1 VIEHGRFFVPGPTE
15 VRPELLA
22 AMCRPLIFHRGAAM
36 RELMERVT
44 TRLSDIFGTRR
55 PVHVITGS
63 GTAAMD
69 LAARS
74 GTILRVLSI
83 VHGEFGE
90 RFARICEACGRSV
103 TRLAAEPG
111 ETVPLDRI
119 RAALAAGNYDAV
131 TATHSET
138 ATGTL
143 ADIAGI
149 GAVVR
154 EFSSCVFLVDAVS
167 SAGATPIRMDAWG
180 ADAVVSASQKAMA
193 LPPGLAF
200 AAVSE
205 TMVERARGMLDR
217 GTYLDVLR
225 YEEFTSKRES
235 PTTPAVSLLYAL
247 DQQLSDI
254 EAEGLDAR
262 HARHLAM
269 QRACVEWAER
279 ACRKLEGRGGP
290 EIVAREGARSP
301 SVICLRTEKAP
312 RVLARMR
319 EHGFDL
325 GGGQGA
331 LAGKSFRI
339 GHMGDHTVAGIEA
352 MLGVLDS
359 VLQSG

>member
-15 VRPELLA
+15 VRPELLS

-44 TRLSDIFGTRR
+44 TRLSVIFGTRR

-69 LAARS
+69 LTARS

-83 VHGEFGE
+83 VHGDFGE

-103 TRLAAEPG
+103 TRLPAEPG

-119 RAALAAGNYDAV
+119 RAALAAGNFDAV

-149 GAVVR
+149 GEVVR
-154 EFSSCVFLVDAVS
+154 EFDACVFLVDAVS
-167 SAGATPIRMDAWG
+167 SAGATPVRMDDWG

-205 TMVERARGMLDR
+205 KLVERARGMLDR

-279 ACRKLEGRGGP
+279 AGHERGGGP

-331 LAGKSFRI
+331 LAGTSFRI
-339 GHMGDHTVAGIEA
+339 GHMGDHSVAGIEA
-352 MLGVLDS
+352 MLGVLES